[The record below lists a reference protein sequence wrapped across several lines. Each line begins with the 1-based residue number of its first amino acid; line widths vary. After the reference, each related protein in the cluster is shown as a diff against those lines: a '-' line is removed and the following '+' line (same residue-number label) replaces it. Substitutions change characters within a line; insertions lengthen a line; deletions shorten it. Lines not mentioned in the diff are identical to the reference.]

1 MNFSDASS
9 ELTLESYPELD
20 TPLGARSGQEVAAEF
35 EAPVSRAGQESVASV
50 QKALNQVL
58 GLRLPVDGVL
68 SPQTRSAIRSFQ
80 QRSGLATDGLVGPA
94 TAAALKSAVAR
105 GSGTLP
111 GLSASTPAAAAPGP
125 LIQPVNGKLFFGLDT
140 ASVDENP
147 NPNWVKARDEGPI
160 TFAFFRAT
168 YGIWRDTRFAR
179 EWPRIKDA
187 GILRGAYLFLRFP
200 HVKYGVPPA
209 PVDQAKAFIK
219 TVGKLDPSDFPPALD
234 VEFPGSRAAT
244 GRPAPQLLD
253 MARSSWRVLKDSY
266 GVAPMIYTS
275 GRVWREDFNNLP
287 APDLIESPLW
297 LTPYPFGTKSP
308 AVRNPQA
315 FARGGRYF
323 TPPVP
328 KPWGD
333 KTNWWIHQYQGDAQG
348 LPGFRQVDMNVF
360 NTTTVGATGDRV
372 KWVQRRLG
380 IMQSGMFDA
389 ATKTALAAFQ
399 FQKGLTA
406 NSIIDPR
413 TFAFLCW
420 SNP

>member
-1 MNFSDASS
+1 M
-9 ELTLESYPELD
+9 
-20 TPLGARSGQEVAAEF
+20 
-35 EAPVSRAGQESVASV
+35 
-50 QKALNQVL
+50 
-58 GLRLPVDGVL
+58 
-68 SPQTRSAIRSFQ
+68 
-80 QRSGLATDGLVGPA
+80 
-94 TAAALKSAVAR
+94 
-105 GSGTLP
+105 
-111 GLSASTPAAAAPGP
+111 
-125 LIQPVNGKLFFGLDT
+125 
-140 ASVDENP
+140 
-147 NPNWVKARDEGPI
+147 
-160 TFAFFRAT
+160 
-168 YGIWRDTRFAR
+168 
-179 EWPRIKDA
+179 KDA
-187 GILRGAYLFLRFP
+187 AILRGAYLFLRFP
-200 HVKYGVPPA
+200 HVKYGVPPS
-209 PVDQAKAFIK
+209 PVEQAKAFIK

-244 GRPAPQLLD
+244 GRPAQQLLE
-253 MARSSWRVLKDSY
+253 MARAAWRVLKESY

-275 GRVWREDFNNLP
+275 GRVWREDLNNLP

-297 LTPYPFGTKSP
+297 LTPYPFGTKTP
-308 AVRNPQA
+308 AVRNLQA

-360 NTTTVGATGDRV
+360 NTTTIGATGDRV
-372 KWVQRRLG
+372 RWVQRRLG
-380 IMQSGMFDA
+380 IMQSGTFDA
-389 ATKTALAAFQ
+389 ATKTALASFQ